1 MKSYNQIDKQIRGLV
16 GGIRQCNFIPNIEK
30 TDIIQNSWVK
40 VIQKMNE
47 GVLEDDYDKIKGY
60 IFLIVRNFCNA
71 YHLTK
76 NRMYYTD
83 ELREGFETSTIV
95 DDMDRDK
102 LHQILLKHVQSKKFN
117 DKERMLL
124 DSMLNNDTEQEIREK
139 VGFEIG
145 EMGSSKIR
153 LVTKLSTSVNK
164 KFKYVLKKRDDKEFS
179 IQFHNRVEIYDYFNN
194 KYSRSFVLNRIK
206 NDQDIGKYYVIK
218 KTLTN
223 E

>member
-1 MKSYNQIDKQIRGLV
+1 M